1 MQHLQG
7 RGWVLLPLPHI
18 LGWLPTPYE
27 VPMKS
32 SFIVAIL
39 LFGSLFAFA
48 PHRANPSSGSP
59 ASDQGAI
66 LVGAGDIADC
76 KDLSGAEAT
85 ATLLDQIPGTVMVP
99 GDLAY
104 PYGSKENFT
113 CYDQTWGRARFRTRH
128 AHGNHEFHSSG
139 ATPYFNY
146 FGAAAG

>member
-1 MQHLQG
+1 
-7 RGWVLLPLPHI
+7 
-18 LGWLPTPYE
+18 
-27 VPMKS
+27 MKS

-85 ATLLDQIPGTVMVP
+85 AKLLDQIPGTVMVP

-104 PYGSKENFT
+104 PGGSREDFT
-113 CYDQTWGRARFRTRH
+113 CYDKTWGRAKFRTRP
-128 AHGNHEFHSSG
+128 APATTSLILRAPRRTSIILAPPPVTQRPATTATNSAPGTSSC
-139 ATPYFNY
+139 
-146 FGAAAG
+146 

>member
-1 MQHLQG
+1 
-7 RGWVLLPLPHI
+7 
-18 LGWLPTPYE
+18 
-27 VPMKS
+27 MKS

-59 ASDQGAI
+59 ASDQGSI

-85 ATLLDQIPGTVMVP
+85 AKLLENVGGTVMVV

-104 PYGSKENFT
+104 PDGSKENFT
-113 CYDQTWGRARFRTRH
+113 CYDKTWGRAKSRTRP
-128 AHGNHEFHSSG
+128 APGNHEFHAG
-139 ATPYFNY
+139 RAAPYFNY
-146 FGAAAG
+146 FE